1 MKLFHWRISKSTLLL
16 GFNIFLVITAA
27 FLLLVN
33 IQSRRE
39 LEDSKRGFYSEQ
51 ASYLI
56 NEEGVIQKAFGKI
69 KAADNPAQMLNE
81 L

>member
-56 NEEGVIQKAFGKI
+56 NEESGWDAVEEILQGDDWNDGVI
-69 KAADNPAQMLNE
+69 L
-81 L
+81 